1 MGGIV
6 EARKLSARQEM
17 FRLLI
22 YSRPELAPAD
32 AFSVNKPLAER
43 LLKLKPT
50 RRTMQLEKC
59 FNEVISTLPSGA
71 VIKDIDVMFNPDYK
85 VDVMRILIAANKQKP
100 ISAIWPGRYAD
111 GKLYYSEESLPD
123 YKIFEIS
130 DYDIY
135 CVV

>member
-1 MGGIV
+1 MGIIL
-6 EARKLSARQEM
+6 EARTLIYNQEM
-17 FRLLI
+17 LRLLI
-22 YSRPELAPAD
+22 YSKPELAPAD
-32 AFSVNKPLAER
+32 AFSVNKPLAEK

-50 RRTMQLEKC
+50 RRTMQLERC
-59 FNEVISTLPSGA
+59 FNEVISALPSGA

-100 ISAIWPGRYAD
+100 IKVIWPGRYSD
-111 GKLYYSEESLPD
+111 GKLYYSEEDLPD
-123 YKIFEIS
+123 YKIFELS